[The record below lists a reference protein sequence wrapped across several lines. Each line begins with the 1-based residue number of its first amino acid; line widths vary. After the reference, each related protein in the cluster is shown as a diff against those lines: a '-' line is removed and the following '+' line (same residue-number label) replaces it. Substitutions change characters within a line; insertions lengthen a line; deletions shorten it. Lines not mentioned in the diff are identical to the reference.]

1 MRLILELGYGKFR
14 LGFIEIWFQL
24 FLCSGLFCSPFKKRG
39 CPTGCSSF
47 ASEFLSGTFKLYLG
61 LVSGSIQSWFT
72 GLFGAGLMILLN
84 WFQEFL
90 LGSVIVFRGLGP

>member
-1 MRLILELGYGKFR
+1 MRFILELGYGKFR

-24 FLCSGLFCSPFKKRG
+24 FLL
-39 CPTGCSSF
+39 
-47 ASEFLSGTFKLYLG
+47 GTFKLYLG
-61 LVSGSIQSWFT
+61 LVSGSIQSWFK

-90 LGSVIVFRGLGP
+90 LGSVIVFRGLGS